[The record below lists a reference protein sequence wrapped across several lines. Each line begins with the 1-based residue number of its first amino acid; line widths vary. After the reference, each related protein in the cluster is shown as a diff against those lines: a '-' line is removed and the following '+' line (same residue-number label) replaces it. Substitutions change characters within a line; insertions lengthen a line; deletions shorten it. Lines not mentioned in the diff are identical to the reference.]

1 MTQARTR
8 RANAVPTLVDAGIL
22 PAGTSL
28 YLVLTEAG
36 EEDRVGP
43 WLTADARRGRAV
55 WLNERAKPLQWD
67 YNGQRYSPSGLILK
81 IWELAGWIEHPTRGN
96 GPWRWRAPIEGGLSL
111 WDLAVQ
117 VQDGLR

>member
-8 RANAVPTLVDAGIL
+8 RANAVPI
-22 PAGTSL
+22 P
-28 YLVLTEAG
+28 
-36 EEDRVGP
+36 
-43 WLTADARRGRAV
+43 
-55 WLNERAKPLQWD
+55 
-67 YNGQRYSPSGLILK
+67 PSGLILK

-96 GPWRWRAPIEGGLSL
+96 GPWRWRVPIEGGLSL